1 MTKLSFE
8 DWKNSNEMEATWA
21 PDEML
26 EIEAKK
32 HNKSV
37 EEIKDMFLQPVYQE
51 YLEND
56 RK

>member
-8 DWKNSNEMEATWA
+8 EWKNSNEMEATWA

-26 EIEAKK
+26 EAEAKK

-56 RK
+56 